1 MMAKDEIILS
11 FEKAEYYTLQE
22 ACDYLNLK
30 NGINTITIK
39 KLLKQISFYKINTFI
54 HFRMDYAEQDENV
67 GLNIEY
73 YGDDILETVQSNMD
87 KVSQYY
93 NCSKNDL
100 TKDKIND
107 YLLMAYKK
115 LTNNIAMRLLDEIY
129 MGNLLFLVNE
139 WTIENMALS
148 THADSKTRVF
158 CFDGFLTKDNL
169 YENPSE
175 PSILKEWSINIDEKE
190 YFSTGVYN
198 MYFELKSNNIK
209 FLQDFKRKFPYDTC
223 FDIRS
228 DELVIVNFDITI
240 NDLIILHKDLMEL
253 ENNIISN
260 SPAPQKDKLETK
272 QIKPRKGVS
281 LKKLQAQEYAK
292 IIAKVLWNNDK
303 ERAIKIGE
311 MAEIVYSE
319 IYNIGYQS
327 ELPYNSAS
335 VKDWIKDVAPEYAR
349 TGGRPRNEP

>member
-1 MMAKDEIILS
+1 MAKDEIILS

-30 NGINTITIK
+30 NGINTITTK

-54 HFRMDYAEQDENV
+54 HFRMDNAEQYENV

-73 YGDDILETVQSNMD
+73 YGDNTIETIQSNMD

-100 TKDKIND
+100 TRDKINN
-107 YLLMAYKK
+107 YLLMVHEK

-148 THADSKTRVF
+148 INADSKTRIF
-158 CFDGFLTKDNL
+158 DFDGFLTKDNL
-169 YENPSE
+169 YENPRE

-190 YFSTGVYN
+190 YFATDIFN
-198 MYFELKSNNIK
+198 IYFELKSNNIK
-209 FLQDFKRKFPYDTC
+209 FLQDFRRKFPYDVC
-223 FDIRS
+223 FNIRS
-228 DELVIVNFDITI
+228 DELVFIDFGITI

-281 LKKLQAQEYAK
+281 LKKLQAKEQAK
-292 IIAKVLWNNDK
+292 IIAKALWNNDRDNK
-303 ERAIKIGE
+303 IKIAE
-311 MAEIVYSE
+311 MARLVYSE
-319 IYNIGYQS
+319 LHDNGFNHQ
-327 ELPYNSAS
+327 LPQNQESLQ
-335 VKDWIKDVAPEYAR
+335 DWIRDIAPTYA
-349 TGGRPRNEP
+349 TIGGRPRNEP

>member
-1 MMAKDEIILS
+1 MARDGIVLS

-30 NGINTITIK
+30 NGINTITTK

-67 GLNIEY
+67 GLYIEY
-73 YGDDILETVQSNMD
+73 YEDDILETVQSNMD

-100 TKDKIND
+100 TKDKINN
-107 YLLMAYKK
+107 YLLMVHEK
-115 LTNNIAMRLLDEIY
+115 LTNYIAMRLLGEIY
-129 MGNLLFLVNE
+129 MGNLLFLVNN

-158 CFDGFLTKDNL
+158 SFDGFLTKDNL
-169 YENPSE
+169 YKNPSE
-175 PSILKEWSINIDEKE
+175 PSILQEWRINIDEEE
-190 YFSTGVYN
+190 YFATGIYN
-198 MYFELKSNNIK
+198 MYFELTSNNIK

-228 DELVIVNFDITI
+228 DELVIVDFDITI

-292 IIAKVLWNNDK
+292 VIAKALWNNDK

-319 IYNIGYQS
+319 VYNLGYQS

-335 VKDWIKDVAPEYAR
+335 IKDWIKDVAPEYAR

>member
-1 MMAKDEIILS
+1 MAKDEIILS

-30 NGINTITIK
+30 NGTNTITIK

-54 HFRMDYAEQDENV
+54 HFRMDNAEQYQNV
-67 GLNIEY
+67 GLIAEY
-73 YGDDILETVQSNMD
+73 YGDNIIETVQSNMD

-93 NCSKNDL
+93 NCSENDL
-100 TKDKIND
+100 TIDKIND
-107 YLLMAYKK
+107 YLLMVHKK
-115 LTNNIAMRLLDEIY
+115 LTNSISMRLLYEIY
-129 MGNLLFLVNE
+129 AGNLLFLVNNL
-139 WTIENMALS
+139 TIENMALS
-148 THADSKTRVF
+148 TNADSKTRVF
-158 CFDGFLTKDNL
+158 CLDGFLTKDNL

-175 PSILKEWSINIDEKE
+175 PSILKEWRINIDEKE
-190 YFSTGVYN
+190 YFATGIYII
-198 MYFELKSNNIK
+198 Y
-209 FLQDFKRKFPYDTC
+209 
-223 FDIRS
+223 
-228 DELVIVNFDITI
+228 FDITI

-292 IIAKVLWNNDK
+292 IIAKALWNNDK